1 MCGIFGIISNFQFN
15 EEYKS
20 IIENSFNKI
29 DYRGPDFHDLKYF
42 DDRIVLGFHR
52 LSIIG
57 KEKSM
62 ILHSKDN
69 TIYMTCNGEIYNYV
83 WLYEKYGFEKVSESD
98 CEIILH
104 LYNYY
109 VEHDDYT
116 INDLLNELDGV
127 FAFVLIDLKNNK
139 KLIARDRYGV
149 RPLYY
154 SSITSIGT
162 VFASEGKAL
171 VDLVEETKYIYQFPP
186 SCYIFGNTVNDPV
199 NDPVNGPVKEPI
211 EDPNTIVFNEYYNLY
226 QHATLHH
233 LYENQI
239 HQNIRLY
246 LNSAVKKRLMTERP
260 IGFLLSG
267 GLDSSLIASIGNRLT
282 DGPITTFS
290 IGFENSPDLINAR
303 KVANYLKS
311 SHHEVIL
318 TEEEIKA
325 SLNDVIYALETP
337 DITTIRASLPMFLL
351 SKYIRNHTDIK
362 VIFSGEG
369 SDEIFGGYLYFH
381 NAPSYHS
388 FQKEC
393 CRLLDNL
400 HKYDL
405 LRGDRTTAHF
415 GLELR
420 VPFLDKDFTEFIL
433 NIDGYWKSTK
443 RGMEKQILRDAY
455 QNYLPDD
462 ILYRQKEA
470 FSDGVGSQ
478 SVCLLKQITN
488 QNEKQYYTLQC
499 DTMFQGKIINIY
511 EMWMPKWNDHIDDP
525 SATYLSVHQSNNV

>member
-1 MCGIFGIISNFQFN
+1 MCGIFGVLSKFEFN
-15 EEYKS
+15 QEYKT
-20 IIENSFNKI
+20 IIEKSFDTI
-29 DYRGPDFHDLKYF
+29 HYRGPDFHDLKCF
-42 DDRIVLGFHR
+42 NNRIVLGFHR

-57 KEKSM
+57 KENSM
-62 ILHSKDN
+62 ILHSKENDV
-69 TIYMTCNGEIYNYV
+69 YMTCNGEIYNYQ
-83 WLYEKYGFEKVSESD
+83 WLYQKYGFDKVSESD
-98 CEIILH
+98 CEIIIH
-104 LYNYY
+104 LYTYY
-109 VEHDDYT
+109 LEHEEYT
-116 INDLLNELDGV
+116 IKDLLNELDGV

-139 KLIARDRYGV
+139 KLVARDRYGV
-149 RPLYY
+149 RPLYH
-154 SSITSIGT
+154 SKITNIGN
-162 VFASEGKAL
+162 VFASEGKSL
-171 VDLVEETKYIYQFPP
+171 VDLVDDTKYIYQFPP
-186 SCYIFGNTVNDPV
+186 SCY
-199 NDPVNGPVKEPI
+199 
-211 EDPNTIVFNEYYNLY
+211 VFNDLLDDDVGDAGDVSETGDTLPFTNYYDLY
-226 QHATLHH
+226 EHATLHH
-233 LYENQI
+233 LYEDQI

-267 GLDSSLIASIGNRLT
+267 GLDSSLIASIGNRFI

-303 KVANYLKS
+303 KVADDLKS
-311 SHHEVIL
+311 NHHEVIL
-318 TEEEIKA
+318 TPDDLEMN
-325 SLNDVIYALETP
+325 LTGVIYALETP
-337 DITTIRASLPMFLL
+337 DITTIRASLPMYIL
-351 SKYIRNHTDIK
+351 SKYIRENTDIK

-455 QNYLPDD
+455 AHQDYLPDD

-478 SVCLLKQITN
+478 SVRLLKQLTN
-488 QNEKQYYTLQC
+488 QNEKEYYKKQC
-499 DTMFQGKIINIY
+499 DAMFQEKIVNIH
-511 EMWMPKWNDHIDDP
+511 ELWMPKWNDHIDDP
-525 SATYLSVHQSNNV
+525 SATYLSVHQSNKP